1 VKELKIV
8 FRKKIKFKTISTKF
22 VMNEK
27 KVLRVGILGFGTVG
41 QGTWKHLVENEKAW
55 ERILGVQLIPTRASV
70 RSLSKKELS
79 Q

>member
-1 VKELKIV
+1 MKELKIV

-41 QGTWKHLVENEKAW
+41 QGTWKHLV
-55 ERILGVQLIPTRASV
+55 
-70 RSLSKKELS
+70 
-79 Q
+79 